1 MQKDKSITNFLKNII
16 FDQWRS
22 AHARKL
28 FCVKC
33 LWGRSQPGLSTTKFG
48 AARCIIINS
57 SSGSLSVSLRKLCKV
72 GNWRLIRIARIS
84 LTPPLN
90 GFNCGAAGV
99 QLARFENGWS
109 IFSPKLA
116 ACGATSLFAWGVN
129 RLHTFNGLANKCPF
143 KDKQTPCNL
152 VWKNHTVLVSTW
164 VIPQIDLMMETKIYL
179 GPRLF

>member
-1 MQKDKSITNFLKNII
+1 MHVDGIMQKDKSITNFLKNII

-33 LWGRSQPGLSTTKFG
+33 LWGRSQPALSTTKFG
-48 AARCIIINS
+48 ASCIIINS

-129 RLHTFNGLANKCPF
+129 RLHTHSMDLLINAHLKINRHLA
-143 KDKQTPCNL
+143 TL
-152 VWKNHTVLVSTW
+152 YG
-164 VIPQIDLMMETKIYL
+164 KIT
-179 GPRLF
+179 LFWFLLE

>member
-1 MQKDKSITNFLKNII
+1 MEKCTRPEAILCKMPMGQKPAPASPL
-16 FDQWRS
+16 S
-22 AHARKL
+22 ALLPQSLGLAASSST
-28 FCVKC
+28 
-33 LWGRSQPGLSTTKFG
+33 GRG
-48 AARCIIINS
+48 S
-57 SSGSLSVSLRKLCKV
+57 SSGSLFSVSLRKLCKV

-129 RLHTFNGLANKCPF
+129 RLHTTHSMDLLINAHLKINTGRHLA
-143 KDKQTPCNL
+143 TL
-152 VWKNHTVLVSTW
+152 YG
-164 VIPQIDLMMETKIYL
+164 KIT
-179 GPRLF
+179 LFWFLLE